1 MDIARVSSPALP
13 KIEEFEVDSSK
24 MMVIIGKGGA
34 TIKEII
40 EKYSVN
46 IDLDRDNGIVKVS
59 GENSSKISEDYFQN
73 LWEEETWVHDKLEI
87 SKPTAPVKPVTVY
100 NDTDSCHISFEEIIK
115 NTDWKK
121 DPKDFINFTV

>member
-1 MDIARVSSPALP
+1 MEEASKDIVSSPALP

-46 IDLDRDNGIVKVS
+46 IDLDRDNGVVKVS
-59 GENSSKISEDYFQN
+59 GRNSSKIT
-73 LWEEETWVHDKLEI
+73 ETKRFYKRF
-87 SKPTAPVKPVTVY
+87 SK
-100 NDTDSCHISFEEIIK
+100 
-115 NTDWKK
+115 
-121 DPKDFINFTV
+121 